1 MNKSNETSN
10 ISIFEYEYID
20 EESNQSSY
28 GLSNQLNQVNSI
40 LTIIIIVFGLIGH
53 SLTIFVY
60 SQNRF
65 RRNSSNIYFLCLAL
79 NDSAYLIIHP
89 FKDTIRSF
97 IKDDK
102 FQNFIQML
110 NLIDRFEM
118 TCRLINYLRNVLR
131 FTSAYIVVVFTLQ
144 RLFIVYSPMSNKF
157 KSKKSAWKTVALIYF
172 ISLLSNSYTLFI
184 FDLQI
189 KTNNKTSCRINPS
202 MDNDYFHLTI
212 VFNCIIMLI
221 PIIIIF
227 TSNSF
232 LISNICKNTNNNLS
246 NKMILSNNKN
256 KTSTRINKKSLITT
270 TTTTTTKNNEQII
283 KPYFLTINQII
294 NRITQK
300 ANNTRKLT
308 KMLILISFSY
318 AFLNLP
324 YFLAWSL
331 FYDNDRDDEYK
342 KYVKIEKLIQY
353 NYSNSAVKICELFSV
368 LNYGIYFYIY
378 FLSGS
383 MFRNQLKYSSIII

>member
-1 MNKSNETSN
+1 MNKTNETRNN

-20 EESNQSSY
+20 DEETNQSSY
-28 GLSNQLNQVNSI
+28 VLSNQLNQVNSI
-40 LTIIIIVFGLIGH
+40 LTIIIIIFGLIGH

-79 NDSAYLIIHP
+79 NDSAYLIVHP

-97 IKDDK
+97 IIDEH
-102 FQNFIQML
+102 FQNFTQML

-131 FTSAYIVVVFTLQ
+131 FTSAYIVVAFTLQ

-157 KSKKSAWKTVALIYF
+157 KSKKSAWKTVVLIYI

-189 KTNNKTSCRINPS
+189 KTNNETSCRINPN
-202 MDNDYFHLTI
+202 MENDYFHLTI
-212 VFNCIIMLI
+212 AFNCIIMLI
-221 PIIIIF
+221 PIVIIF

-246 NKMILSNNKN
+246 NKMILLNNKN
-256 KTSTRINKKSLITT
+256 KTSTRINKKSL
-270 TTTTTTKNNEQII
+270 TKNNNNEQII

-342 KYVKIEKLIQY
+342 KYVKIEKLNQY
-353 NYSNSAVKICELFSV
+353 NYSNLAVKICELFSV
-368 LNYGIYFYIY
+368 LNYGIYFYVY

-383 MFRNQLKYSSIII
+383 MFRNQLKYSSIYINF